1 VEYVVLKITG
11 KAFTSSDLLLRYVEV
26 IRALSKTHRVVV
38 VTGGGEIARRYIE
51 VARGININS
60 NYWLDEIGI
69 WVSRLNA
76 LLLIGALSP
85 FTSPTP
91 PQTLEDIIRAA
102 ILYPVTVTGGLIPGQ
117 STALVLL
124 QVAEALGASR
134 VYYFSAIGKVYS
146 KDPTKYPDAQ
156 PLSEITATELKRVIE
171 QKILPGD
178 YALVD
183 LHALELAIRSNI
195 EIQIL
200 DYKKPELLFEA
211 LRGQNP
217 GTRILPR

>member
-1 VEYVVLKITG
+1 MEYMVLKITG

>member
-1 VEYVVLKITG
+1 MEYVVLKITG

>member
-1 VEYVVLKITG
+1 VEYMVLKITG
-11 KAFTSSDLLLRYVEV
+11 KAFTSSDLLLRYIEV

-156 PLSEITATELKRVIE
+156 PLSEITVTELKRVIE

>member
-11 KAFTSSDLLLRYVEV
+11 KAFTNSDLLLRYVEV

>member
-1 VEYVVLKITG
+1 MEYVVLKITG

-156 PLSEITATELKRVIE
+156 PLSEITVTELKRVIE

>member
-1 VEYVVLKITG
+1 MEYVVLKITG

-146 KDPTKYPDAQ
+146 KDPIKYPDAQ

>member
-1 VEYVVLKITG
+1 MVLKITG

>member
-1 VEYVVLKITG
+1 MVLKITG
-11 KAFTSSDLLLRYVEV
+11 KAFTSSDLLLRYIEV

-156 PLSEITATELKRVIE
+156 PLSEITVTELKRVIE

>member
-1 VEYVVLKITG
+1 MVLKITG
-11 KAFTSSDLLLRYVEV
+11 KAFTSSDLLLRYIEV

>member
-1 VEYVVLKITG
+1 MEYMVLKITG
-11 KAFTSSDLLLRYVEV
+11 KAFTSSDLLLRYIEV

>member
-1 VEYVVLKITG
+1 VVLKITG
-11 KAFTSSDLLLRYVEV
+11 KAFTGSDLLARYVEV
-26 IRALSKTHRVVV
+26 IRTLSKTHRVVV
-38 VTGGGEIARRYIE
+38 ITGGGEMARRYIE
-51 VARGININS
+51 LARGINISS

-85 FTSPTP
+85 LTPPTP
-91 PQTLEDIIRAA
+91 PLTLEDIIKAA
-102 ILYPVTVTGGLIPGQ
+102 VLYPITVTGGLIPGQ

-124 QVAEALGASR
+124 QVAEALEVNR
-134 VYYFSAIGKVYS
+134 VYYFSAIGRVYT
-146 KDPTKYPDAQ
+146 KDPTKHPDAQ
-156 PLSEITATELKRVIE
+156 PLSEITATELKRIIE

-178 YALVD
+178 YALID
-183 LHALELAIRSNI
+183 LHALELATRSNI
-195 EIQIL
+195 EVQVL
-200 DYKKPELLFEA
+200 DYKEPESLFKA